1 MSRPAAVKPRC
12 FGRHRCLPDRDFACS
27 LAIAAKEPT
36 MPSMFNARDAG
47 NYEKLMGRWSR
58 RLAPLFIEHAGIADG
73 EEVLEIGCGTGSL
86 TFALAEASRLAR
98 LTAIDHFEVY
108 LVAAQ
113 AKNRDP
119 RILLEQGDG
128 SASRFADATFDRTL
142 SMLVL
147 PSVVP
152 QPEQMVAEMRRV
164 TRPGGVV
171 AAAFWDSPGGSPSQ
185 RMLWDTAAALDEAAA
200 EARDRTMG
208 RPIYAPGAM
217 ARMWAEAGLTD
228 IDQRSLMIR
237 MDFADFADYWA
248 PFASGEGALG
258 AYVANLGDTQRD
270 RLERQ
275 LRSAYL
281 TGRPDGER
289 SFVAVAL
296 SCRGVVR
303 G

>member
-1 MSRPAAVKPRC
+1 
-12 FGRHRCLPDRDFACS
+12 
-27 LAIAAKEPT
+27 

-58 RLAPLFIEHAGIADG
+58 RLAPLFIEHAGIEDREA
-73 EEVLEIGCGTGSL
+73 VLEIGCGTGSL
-86 TFALAEASRLAR
+86 TFALAQSAALGS
-98 LTAIDHFEVY
+98 LTAIDHSEIY
-108 LVAAQ
+108 LAAAQ
-113 AKNRDP
+113 AKDRDG
-119 RILLEQGDG
+119 RIRFEQGDG
-128 SASRFADATFDRTL
+128 CALRFPDASFDRAV

-147 PSVVP
+147 PSVLP
-152 QPEQMVAEMRRV
+152 QPEAMVAEMRRV

-200 EARDRTMG
+200 AARDRTMS
-208 RPIYAPGAM
+208 RQVYAPGALP
-217 ARMWAEAGLTD
+217 RMWAEAGLAE

-237 MDFADFADYWA
+237 MDFTDFADYWE

-258 AYVANLGDTQRD
+258 DYVASLDGAVRA
-270 RLERQ
+270 RLEGHT
-275 LRSAYL
+275 RSAYL

-296 SCRGVVR
+296 SCRGIVPR
-303 G
+303 